1 MQVSVFKR
9 VRFAGWIVLGVVLT
23 ACAYAGLAALV
34 IALAVDASPARVLR
48 EQGGLVAAVAP
59 ALYVGAV
66 LLFLVPL
73 LLLGRGRPAPAGEQ
87 PARREPAARPADPVQ
102 P

>member
-1 MQVSVFKR
+1 MRK
-9 VRFAGWIVLGVVLT
+9 LGR
-23 ACAYAGLAALV
+23 GPLAALV
-34 IALAVDASPARVLR
+34 IALAVDAPPARVLR
-48 EQGGLVAAVAP
+48 EQAALVAAVAP

-73 LLLGRGRPAPAGEQ
+73 LLLGRAKRARAGEQ
-87 PARREPAARPADPVQ
+87 PVRREPAARPADPVQ